1 MSSKQLPLLIEDD
14 LSTSLEKSLHELR
27 VWLSKYGWHKN
38 VNWVAHNFVFAV
50 SEDFRETLA
59 CI

>member
-27 VWLSKYGWHKN
+27 VWLGKYGRHKN
-38 VNWVAHNFVFAV
+38 VNWVAHNLVFAV

-59 CI
+59 SI